1 MKSFFSLLFV
11 SLLFVGCNENLNQP
25 QDISMFEKRTPI
37 TNRDSVKNRVPLQKA
52 LECLNLTR
60 DQRLVID
67 SIIREERL
75 CSVECKKEFN
85 DAIKTLREEYKSK
98 LEKYRGV
105 EKTDEIKKEIEILTF
120 EFRQSQKDLEK
131 EYRKKMEQC
140 VKNTMA
146 SIEVFLRKDQLTLWN
161 LWKATGKIPCD
172 RVKPSLP
179 IVRNGY
185 LIPTASLQKCKP
197 VGFFILKV
205 ML

>member
-1 MKSFFSLLFV
+1 MKNIIYLMLVSFSLF
-11 SLLFVGCNENLNQP
+11 FIGCNENLNQP

-60 DQRLVID
+60 EQRLVID

-75 CSVECKKEFN
+75 CSIECKKEFN
-85 DAIKTLREEYKSK
+85 DAVKTLREQHRAS

-120 EFRQSQKDLEK
+120 EFRQSQRDLEK
-131 EYRKKMEQC
+131 EYRQKMETC

-172 RVKPSLP
+172 RVRP
-179 IVRNGY
+179 
-185 LIPTASLQKCKP
+185 
-197 VGFFILKV
+197 
-205 ML
+205 

>member
-1 MKSFFSLLFV
+1 MKNFISLLFV

-131 EYRKKMEQC
+131 EYRKKMEKC
-140 VKNTMA
+140 VKNTFVF
-146 SIEVFLRKDQLTLWN
+146 IEAILRKDQLTLWN
-161 LWKATGKIPCD
+161 LWKSTGKIPCD
-172 RVKPSLP
+172 RVKP
-179 IVRNGY
+179 
-185 LIPTASLQKCKP
+185 
-197 VGFFILKV
+197 
-205 ML
+205 